1 MEIRSRVSQNLKDFN
16 IASFENSAAVKDQIL
31 AKAITTLVNQ
41 SSRIS
46 ATMLALFKD

>member
-1 MEIRSRVSQNLKDFN
+1 MEIRSRVSQSLKDFN
-16 IASFENSAAVKDQIL
+16 IDNLDNPADVKDQIL

-46 ATMLALFKD
+46 TAILALIKA